1 MTTHPQDQEA
11 AKTVLLIGATG
22 HLGGMIARELL
33 RQGAEL
39 RLLVRPKSRSKL
51 DADLVAK
58 SEIFEDEEAAF
69 DGVHTVASA
78 VQGGPATIVEAQ
90 LTWLRAARNAG
101 VKRFI
106 ASDYSMNLF
115 GLDDGENI
123 HSDFRR
129 EFARRAEADRG
140 DVELVHL
147 LNGAFLDRGVL
158 FGFLGAFDLD
168 KGEAY
173 LWGDGQAKMEFTTF
187 ADTAAY
193 AAAVALD
200 DRAVPDKIYVAGD
213 VLTFDEL
220 VAEVEAGLG
229 RGLTVKKLGTLAG
242 MDAEIDR
249 RKADGHGGFS
259 AVPLMYW
266 RAMLSGKGKL
276 GPLMNDRYP
285 EVQPTSVRDY
295 AAAMAAGTA

>member
-1 MTTHPQDQEA
+1 MTAQTQDQEA
-11 AKTVLLIGATG
+11 SKTVLLIGATG

-33 RQGAEL
+33 KQGAGL

-51 DADLVAK
+51 DAEIAAK
-58 SEIFEDEEAAF
+58 SEIFEDEEGAF
-69 DGVHTVASA
+69 DNVHTVVSA

-90 LTWLRAARNAG
+90 LTWLRAARDAG
-101 VKRFI
+101 VQRFI

-115 GLDDGENI
+115 GLNDGENI

-129 EFARRAEADRG
+129 AFASRAESERG
-140 DVELVHL
+140 DVGVVHL

-173 LWGDGQAKMEFTTF
+173 LWGDGDAKMEFTTF

-193 AAAVALD
+193 AAAVAMD
-200 DRAVPDKIYVAGD
+200 DRPVPDEIYVAGD

-220 VAEVEAGLG
+220 VSEAEAGLG
-229 RGLTVKKLGTLAG
+229 RSLTVKKLGTLAD

-249 RKADGHGGFS
+249 RQADGHGGFS
-259 AVPLMYW
+259 AIPLMYW
-266 RAMLSGKGKL
+266 RAMLSGKGRL

-285 EVQPTSVRDY
+285 WIQPTSVRHY
-295 AAAMAAGTA
+295 VATMAAGTA

>member
-1 MTTHPQDQEA
+1 
-11 AKTVLLIGATG
+11 
-22 HLGGMIARELL
+22 MIARELL
-33 RQGAEL
+33 GRGAHL
-39 RLLVRPKSRSKL
+39 RLLVRSESRSKL
-51 DADLVAK
+51 DAELVAK
-58 SEIFEDEEAAF
+58 SEIVEDEAGIF
-69 DGVHTVASA
+69 DGVHTVVSA

-90 LTWLRAARNAG
+90 QKWLRAARQAG
-101 VKRFI
+101 VRQFI

-129 EFARRAEADRG
+129 EFARRADAERG

-173 LWGDGQAKMEFTTF
+173 LWGDGDAKMEFTTF

-193 AAAVALD
+193 TAAVALD
-200 DRAVPDKIYVAGD
+200 DRPVPDKIYVAGD

-220 VAEVEAGLG
+220 
-229 RGLTVKKLGTLAG
+229 
-242 MDAEIDR
+242 M
-249 RKADGHGGFS
+249 
-259 AVPLMYW
+259 
-266 RAMLSGKGKL
+266 
-276 GPLMNDRYP
+276 
-285 EVQPTSVRDY
+285 
-295 AAAMAAGTA
+295 AGTEDRTWPQPERQETRHPCRHGCRD

>member
-1 MTTHPQDQEA
+1 MTIQTQHQDA
-11 AKTVLLIGATG
+11 SKTVLLIGATG
-22 HLGGMIARELL
+22 SLGSMIARELL
-33 RQGAEL
+33 AQGANL
-39 RLLVRPKSRSKL
+39 RLLVRSNSRSKL
-51 DADLVAK
+51 DAEVAAK
-58 SEIFEDEEAAF
+58 SEVVDDRAGIF
-69 DGVHTVASA
+69 DGVHTVVSA
-78 VQGGPATIVEAQ
+78 VQGGTGTIVDAQ
-90 LTWLRAARNAG
+90 LEWLQAARDAG
-101 VKRFI
+101 VRRFI
-106 ASDYSMNLF
+106 ASDYGMNLF

-129 EFARRAEADRG
+129 EFARRAEAEREE
-140 DVELVHL
+140 VELVHL

-173 LWGDGQAKMEFTTF
+173 LWGDGEAKMEVTTF

-193 AAAVALD
+193 AAAAAAD
-200 DRAVPDKIYVAGD
+200 DRPVPDKVYVAGN

-220 VAEVEAGLG
+220 VAETEAGLD
-229 RGLTVKKLGTLAG
+229 RILTVKKLGTLAD

-249 RKADGHGGFS
+249 RQADGQGGFS

-285 EVQPTSVRDY
+285 WVQPTSVRDY
-295 AAAMAAGTA
+295 AAAMAAGTV